1 MWITNDDMG
10 WGVGGGVGQTKELL
24 ILCMCVCGGEPND
37 DVIIS
42 SFRLIYT
49 SILA

>member
-1 MWITNDDMG
+1 MMT
-10 WGVGGGVGQTKELL
+10 WGGVGGGGVGQTKELL
-24 ILCMCVCGGEPND
+24 ILCMCVCVGGGEPND